1 MNTRPP
7 NGYLGKLIGNTGSPT
22 NLRVALRGSF
32 SARRGEFVRVPH
44 TERQNEPSTDCLG
57 RIVGISRSNI
67 LYSDALG
74 EGVAEVNVLPGSL
87 ASGETLYA
95 TVELIGFKDAATNEI
110 RLPRRPL
117 DPGAKV
123 YGVDYAF
130 LRDFYQFSEATSIH
144 LGNLVGYETGT
155 EAVPIFLDVN
165 TLATEHLAIL
175 AMTGSGKSYTVGR
188 IIERLVAEMNG
199 TVVVF
204 DPHGEYGR
212 AVEGGQ
218 LQTNPGISDVD
229 DPRDQEAL
237 PKIVESLK
245 RLEGLGG
252 GIHVYTPQDEDFDL
266 KYSSTNRRLALQFD
280 NFDLESIGGILPG
293 LTEPQMRV
301 LDAAIRKWKREQ
313 PSQPRDVQVLIELLS
328 RRLDDVRNDPDLNLT
343 EEEQRALGAR
353 SAAIAGMRLR
363 QLLQEAKAFY
373 DARSKSVTDI
383 KELIG
388 RPGQAAGRLVI
399 VDLQGLSDDARQII
413 VALLS
418 SEILAA
424 AGSKT
429 DPTRPCFLVYEE
441 GHSFAP
447 AGGPSLSRSV
457 IKKIAG
463 EGRKFGVGFA
473 IISQRPSKLDPDVTS
488 QCNTLVT
495 MRIKNPDDQRFI
507 MKSTEQ
513 LSKADVDELPA
524 LSTGEALVSGRSIP
538 APLLV
543 KVGYKALKHGG
554 ESPRI
559 LDEWGPGKL

>member
-1 MNTRPP
+1 MSSSE
-7 NGYLGKLIGNTGSPT
+7 YLGKLIGNTGSPT
-22 NLRVALRGSF
+22 DLRVALRGSF
-32 SARRGEFVRVPH
+32 SARRGEFVRIPH
-44 TERQNEPSTDCLG
+44 TEREGETATDCLG
-57 RIVGISRSNI
+57 RIVQVSRRNI

-95 TVELIGFKDAATNEI
+95 SVELIGFKDQATGEI

-144 LGNLVGYETGT
+144 LGNLVGYETGAQ
-155 EAVPIFLDVN
+155 AVPIFLDVN
-165 TLATEHLAIL
+165 TLTTEHLAVL

-188 IIERLVAEMNG
+188 VIERLVAQMNG

-212 AVEGGQ
+212 AFEGGQ
-218 LQTNPGISDVD
+218 LRTNPGIVDVE

-237 PKIVESLK
+237 PKIIESLK

-252 GIHVYTPQDEDFDL
+252 GIHIYTPQHEDFDR
-266 KYSSTNRRLALQFD
+266 KYASVNERLALQFD

-293 LTEPQMRV
+293 LSEPQMRV
-301 LDAAIRKWKREQ
+301 LDAAIRKWKRDQ
-313 PSQPRDVQVLIELLS
+313 PSQPRDVQVLIDLLS
-328 RRLDDVRNDPDLNLT
+328 RRLDDVRDDPNLNLT
-343 EEEQRALGAR
+343 DEEKKALGAR

-363 QLLQEAKAFY
+363 QLLQEARAFY

-383 KELIG
+383 KDLIG
-388 RPGQAAGRLVI
+388 RRGRTPGRLVI

-424 AGSKT
+424 AASKT
-429 DPTRPCFLVYEE
+429 EPTRPCFLVYEE
-441 GHSFAP
+441 GHNFAP
-447 AGGPSLSRSV
+447 ASGPSLSRDI
-457 IKKIAG
+457 IKKIAA

-473 IISQRPSKLDPDVTS
+473 IISQRPSKLDSDVTS

-513 LSKADVDELPA
+513 LSQADMNELPS

-538 APLLV
+538 APLLI

-559 LDEWGPGKL
+559 LDEWGPGRL